1 MAMNNYALIFASS
14 KNSCLSNHRQIERDR
29 SDVDDKALTGTVCRY
44 QIVYDH
50 QIFLTQE
57 FGGVSR
63 YFCELA
69 SRLSQ
74 NSAFDVSVIAPFHV
88 NQHLKCARGCKAIGN
103 YFPYRFFGANRIRR
117 WGSKFALQYLYWSKN
132 KADIVHETYYSINP
146 WGSAQH
152 RVLTVYDMIHEL
164 FAEEFN
170 HDPYTTNA
178 KRAAVSRAD
187 HVICISESTRQDL
200 IRLFGVDER
209 KTSVVHLGFTLNT
222 DVEGRHAKLESE
234 KPYLLYVG
242 SRWGYKNFIQLC
254 RVFSSSSLNRSFDL
268 VAFGGGAFSVSEVAE
283 LTRLGIANRV
293 HQVSGDDGLL
303 ASYYQGATAFIYP
316 SLYEGFGIP
325 PLEAM
330 NFGCPVLCSDTSSIP
345 EVVGDAAVHFDP
357 ANEES
362 MRIAIEDLLRDDG
375 LRAEMIRRGYARVQH
390 FSWAKCAA
398 ETAAIYRQ
406 IYLG

>member
-1 MAMNNYALIFASS
+1 MEIKKLFM
-14 KNSCLSNHRQIERDR
+14 
-29 SDVDDKALTGTVCRY
+29 DKVCRY
-44 QIVYDH
+44 QVVYDH
-50 QIFLTQE
+50 QIFLLQQ
-57 FGGVSR
+57 FGGISR

-74 NSAFDVSVIAPFHV
+74 NGAFDVSVIAPFHV
-88 NQHLKCARGCKAIGN
+88 NQHLQSTRGCKVIGN
-103 YFPYRFFGANRIRR
+103 YFPDRFVGAKRIRR
-117 WGSKFALQYLYWSKN
+117 WGRKLAFRYLYWSKN
-132 KADIVHETYYSINP
+132 KTDIIHETYYSLNP
-146 WGSAQH
+146 WGSAH
-152 RVLTVYDMIHEL
+152 YRVVSVYDMTHEL
-164 FAEEFN
+164 FAE
-170 HDPYTTNA
+170 DPRLDPSTTIA

-187 HVICISESTRQDL
+187 HVICISESTKQDL

-222 DVEGRHAKLESE
+222 DETVRPAKLASE

-242 SRWGYKNFIQLC
+242 IRWGYKNFIQLC
-254 RVFSSSSLNRSFDL
+254 RVFSSSSLKRSFDL
-268 VAFGGGAFSVSEVAE
+268 VAFGGGAFSMDEVAE
-283 LTRLGIANRV
+283 MNQLGITNCV
-293 HQVSGDDGLL
+293 HQVGGDDGLL

-330 NFGCPVLCSDTSSIP
+330 NFGCPVVCSNTSSFP
-345 EVVGDAAVHFDP
+345 EVVGDAAVLFDP
-357 ANEES
+357 ASEES
-362 MRIAIEDLLRDDG
+362 MRVAIEDLLRNDG

-406 IYLG
+406 ICLG

>member
-1 MAMNNYALIFASS
+1 MG
-14 KNSCLSNHRQIERDR
+14 E
-29 SDVDDKALTGTVCRY
+29 VCRY
-44 QIVYDH
+44 HIVYDH
-50 QIFLTQE
+50 QVFLLQQ
-57 FGGVSR
+57 FGGISR

-88 NQHLKCARGCKAIGN
+88 NQHLKSTRGCKVIGN
-103 YFPYRFFGANRIRR
+103 YFPYRFIGAKRIRR
-117 WGSKFALQYLYWSKN
+117 WGRNLAFRYFYWSKN
-132 KADIVHETYYSINP
+132 KTDIVHETYYSINP
-146 WGSAQH
+146 WGSAH
-152 RVLTVYDMIHEL
+152 YRVVSVYDMAHEL
-164 FAEEFN
+164 FAEDLRL
-170 HDPYTTNA
+170 DPNTTIA

-187 HVICISESTRQDL
+187 HVICISESTKQDL

-222 DVEGRHAKLESE
+222 DETVRPAKLASE

-242 SRWGYKNFIQLC
+242 IRWGYKNFIQLC
-254 RVFSSSSLNRSFDL
+254 RAFSSSSLKRSFDL
-268 VAFGGGAFSVSEVAE
+268 VAFGGGAFSMDEVAE
-283 LTRLGIANRV
+283 LNKLGITNCV
-293 HQVSGDDGLL
+293 HQVGGDDGLL

-330 NFGCPVLCSDTSSIP
+330 NFGCPVVCSNTSSFP
-345 EVVGDAAVHFDP
+345 EVVGDAAVLFDP
-357 ANEES
+357 ASEES
-362 MRIAIEDLLRDDG
+362 MRVAIEDLLRSDG
-375 LRAEMIRRGYARVQH
+375 LRTEMIRRGYARVRH

-406 IYLG
+406 ICLG